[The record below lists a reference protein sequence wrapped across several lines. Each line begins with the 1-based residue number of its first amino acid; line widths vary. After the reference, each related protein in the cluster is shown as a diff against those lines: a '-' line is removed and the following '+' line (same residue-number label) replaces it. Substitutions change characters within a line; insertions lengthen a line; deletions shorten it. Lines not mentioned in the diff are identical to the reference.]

1 MKQVIEVN
9 HGDDVFRVDNV
20 ELNIVK
26 LIGTALNP
34 SEHSTN
40 FNFKLDD
47 GSGIIEV
54 KQWIDKNS
62 NTNNKWRDV
71 R

>member
-1 MKQVIEVN
+1 M
-9 HGDDVFRVDNV
+9 DDVYRVDNV
-20 ELNIVK
+20 ELNIIK

-40 FNFKLDD
+40 FSFKLDD
-47 GSGIIEV
+47 GSGLIEV

-62 NTNNKWRDV
+62 NANNKWRDV